1 MIFTKIR
8 IEDFQTMFLVF
19 GPILTIKLM
28 TFMSH
33 FQTPRR
39 PTPRLPWELGTS
51 DPNSHRPP

>member
-28 TFMSH
+28 TFYVSFPDPKETYPKAPM
-33 FQTPRR
+33 
-39 PTPRLPWELGTS
+39 GTR
-51 DPNSHRPP
+51 DI